1 MSHVSISSMM
11 GIFFFT
17 FFDRTYEIPLS
28 GGTPYDTG
36 VDLDPSVS
44 LKGNNFF
51 TYLLTCSVFLPR
63 LPSSYL
69 DKTKFWLTSDRS
81 ECENRKISL

>member
-1 MSHVSISSMM
+1 MCVSWV
-11 GIFFFT
+11 FFVP

-44 LKGNNFF
+44 LKGNNSF
-51 TYLLTCSVFLPR
+51 TYILTCFVFLPR
-63 LPSSYL
+63 PPSLYL
-69 DKTKFWLTSDRS
+69 HKTKFWLAFDCG